1 MYNRVIGKF
10 KLIKV
15 ICPDCYFI
23 NLIKDN
29 ILKDLDIIQCNKCDT
44 IYEKECFIIVKN
56 VK

>member
-1 MYNRVIGKF
+1 MYNRVIGKL

-15 ICPDCYFI
+15 ICPDCYFT

-29 ILKDLDIIQCNKCDT
+29 ILRKIDIIQCNKCNT
-44 IYEKECFIIVKN
+44 IYEKECFIIVRK